1 MIWAEV
7 LADKSLQDLPYK
19 IELNGRGQIVMSP
32 ASNRHGLYQT
42 EIAVELK
49 RLGRL
54 GRVITECSVQ
64 TADGVKVA
72 DIAWMSAA
80 FAKKHGLVTPYR
92 TAPEICVEVVSPSN
106 LKLEIAEKVTLYLA
120 KGAHEMWVCNGQGH
134 MTFHDHSGELAKSKV
149 FPRFPQK
156 IKY

>member
-7 LADKSLQDLPYK
+7 LADKSLRDLPYK

-42 EIAVELK
+42 EIAVELR
-49 RLGRL
+49 RLGRR

-72 DIAWMSAA
+72 DIVWMSAA
-80 FAKKHGLVTPYR
+80 FVKKHGVATPFP
-92 TAPEICVEVVSPSN
+92 TAPEVCVEVVSPSN
-106 LKLEIAEKVTLYLA
+106 SKQEIEEKITLYLA
-120 KGAHEMWVCNGQGH
+120 KGAQEMWVCDSHGQ
-134 MTFHDHSGELAKSKV
+134 MAFHDHSGELAKSKV

-156 IKY
+156 IEY

>member
-7 LADKSLQDLPYK
+7 LADKSLQNLPYK

-32 ASNRHGLYQT
+32 ASNRHGLYQA
-42 EIAVELK
+42 EIVTELK
-49 RLGRL
+49 RLGRR
-54 GRVITECSVQ
+54 GRVISECSVK

-80 FAKKHGLVTPYR
+80 FAKKHGLSTPYT

-106 LKLEIAEKVTLYLA
+106 SKSEIDEKITLYLA
-120 KGAHEMWVCNGQGH
+120 KGAQEMWVCDGQGQ
-134 MTFHDHSGELAKSKV
+134 MTFHDHSGELPKSKV
-149 FPRFPQK
+149 FPRFPK
-156 IKY
+156 TIEY

>member
-32 ASNRHGLYQT
+32 ASNRHGLYQS
-42 EIAVELK
+42 EIVRHFH
-49 RLGRL
+49 RLARL

-72 DIAWMSAA
+72 DVAWMSSA

-106 LKLEIAEKVTLYLA
+106 TKMEIDEKITLYLA
-120 KGAHEMWVCNGQGH
+120 KGAQEMWVCDSHGQ

-149 FPRFPQK
+149 FPRFPNK
-156 IKY
+156 IEY